1 MKIHNQNDFEQGIV
15 IEDVSSYLKIIH
27 DFQDKI
33 KNDPK
38 IGGLSQDILFRGQET
53 EFWDLKPSI
62 FRNNMIGVEHI
73 LMQEPLR
80 QFPNEFNDRQDDFD
94 ILTKYQH
101 YGLCTR
107 LLDMTTNPLIALYF
121 ACQEHGEV
129 EYKSETEDLYS
140 MEPSGLIYYKVAYK
154 YYSESLEV
162 RVISALARMNMDET
176 SSIKELTN
184 QLYKKKIISEEQL
197 NKWNTEDGVIE
208 FINLIQVNY
217 MVYPL
222 YSNERLIRQNGI
234 FLLPGCFNVNIGNTK
249 LDSAVSKGYQDLRE
263 EFEEQYIYVTG
274 ENKKKIR
281 EELDNYNI
289 NEAILFPELEHK
301 LNYIR
306 NKYEGRIVDYFTKY
320 VDITNRNKEL
330 PELEEVSFDKEKYIE
345 AMKEFLLQTN
355 DHILVDEIIQVL
367 VDNMSVDWFKK
378 ESILSKM
385 RRSVLKLY
393 LDKGVDK
400 KEKQDEVRII
410 VEKAVEIY
418 YEQAKKE

>member
-1 MKIHNQNDFEQGIV
+1 MIIHKQNDFEQGIP
-15 IEDVSSYLKIIH
+15 IEDVSSYLKIVH
-27 DFQDKI
+27 DFQEKI

-38 IGGLSQDILFRGQET
+38 TGGLSQDIFFRGQET

-62 FRNNMIGVEHI
+62 FRNDMIGVEHI

-80 QFPNEFNDRQDDFD
+80 QFPSEFNDRQDDFD

-140 MEPSGLIYYKVAYK
+140 MEPSGIIYYKVAYK

-162 RVISALARMNMDET
+162 RILSALARMNMDEMPG
-176 SSIKELTN
+176 INDLIN
-184 QLYKKKIISEEQL
+184 ILYNKKIISEEQL
-197 NKWNTEDGVIE
+197 HRWNKEDGISE
-208 FINLIQVNY
+208 FINIIQGNY

-234 FLLPGCFNVNIGNTK
+234 FLLPGCFNVNTGNAN
-249 LDSAVSKGYQDLRE
+249 LDSVVFKGYQDLRG
-263 EFEEQYIYVTG
+263 EFDEQYIYVAG

-281 EELDNYNI
+281 EELDNYNV

-320 VDITNRNKEL
+320 VDISNDNKIQ
-330 PELEEVSFDKEKYIE
+330 PELAEISFDKEKYIE
-345 AMKEFLLQTN
+345 ELAGFLLQTN
-355 DHILVDEIIQVL
+355 NQILTDEIVQVI

-378 ESILSKM
+378 ESILSRM
-385 RRSVLKLY
+385 RKSILKLY
-393 LDKGVDK
+393 LNKGIDK
-400 KEKQDEVRII
+400 KDKQDEVRII
-410 VEKAVEIY
+410 VEKAVKLY

>member
-1 MKIHNQNDFEQGIV
+1 
-15 IEDVSSYLKIIH
+15 
-27 DFQDKI
+27 
-33 KNDPK
+33 
-38 IGGLSQDILFRGQET
+38 
-53 EFWDLKPSI
+53 
-62 FRNNMIGVEHI
+62 MIGVEHI
-73 LMQEPLR
+73 LIQEPLR
-80 QFPNEFNDRQDDFD
+80 QFPSEFNDRQDDFD

-140 MEPSGLIYYKVAYK
+140 MEPSGIIYYKVAYK

-162 RVISALARMNMDET
+162 RILSALARMNMDEMPG
-176 SSIKELTN
+176 INDLINK
-184 QLYKKKIISEEQL
+184 LYNKKIISEEQL
-197 NKWNTEDGVIE
+197 HRWNKEDGISE
-208 FINLIQVNY
+208 FINIIQGNY

-234 FLLPGCFNVNIGNTK
+234 FLLPGCFNVNTGNAN
-249 LDSAVSKGYQDLRE
+249 LDSVVSKGYQDLRG
-263 EFEEQYIYVTG
+263 EFDEQYIYVAG

-281 EELDNYNI
+281 EELDNYNV

-320 VDITNRNKEL
+320 VDISNDNKIQ
-330 PELEEVSFDKEKYIE
+330 PELVEISFDKEKYIE
-345 AMKEFLLQTN
+345 ELAEFLLQTN
-355 DHILVDEIIQVL
+355 NQILTDEIVQVI

-378 ESILSKM
+378 ESILSRM
-385 RRSVLKLY
+385 RKSILKLY
-393 LDKGVDK
+393 LNKGIDK
-400 KEKQDEVRII
+400 KDKQDEVRII
-410 VEKAVEIY
+410 VEKAVKLY

>member
-208 FINLIQVNY
+208 FINLIQGNY

-234 FLLPGCFNVNIGNTK
+234 FLLLGCFNVNIGNTK
-249 LDSAVSKGYQDLRE
+249 LDSVVSKGYQDLRE

-289 NEAILFPELEHK
+289 NEAILF
-301 LNYIR
+301 
-306 NKYEGRIVDYFTKY
+306 
-320 VDITNRNKEL
+320 